1 MVEGVAPYYTLQN
14 YGSNRNCTL
23 TALFP
28 AVISVL
34 AVDVGGSK
42 GNVNYDVSSISFLV
56 HLGVEFDTF

>member
-34 AVDVGGSK
+34 AVDVGGNK
-42 GNVNYDVSSISFLV
+42 GNVNYDVSSISF
-56 HLGVEFDTF
+56 

>member
-14 YGSNRNCTL
+14 YGNNRNCTL
-23 TALFP
+23 TATYP

-42 GNVNYDVSSISFLV
+42 GNVNYDVSSTFFIKAN
-56 HLGVEFDTF
+56 LGIKV